1 MSRLPQK
8 FQAGVTK
15 IQGWVERV
23 RRKKAEAEERKLQ
36 AGAEEEPQPSQLQ
49 RRHSHSG
56 RFMGFE
62 PAASARLPDR
72 ASHTNDAGRSATP
85 LRLSL
90 IHI

>member
-1 MSRLPQK
+1 MAALQCARSVTDMSRLPQK

-15 IQGWVERV
+15 IQGWVERA

-36 AGAEEEPQPSQLQ
+36 AGAEEGPQPSQLQ

-62 PAASARLPDR
+62 PAAHPPAV
-72 ASHTNDAGRSATP
+72 AF
-85 LRLSL
+85 
-90 IHI
+90 